1 MRVNNVQEG
10 FIETGLGTLVTGI
23 GTALCI
29 KKITPKIAS
38 GLIGFGLAHIALGS
52 IDLLQNGIKIYNF
65 SATNYSNNNNRLNKI
80 HKNIRYDIQHNKYL
94 RRRVRPVAF

>member
-1 MRVNNVQEG
+1 MKVKNVQEG

-29 KKITPKIAS
+29 KKIAPKVAS
-38 GLIGFGLAHIALGS
+38 GLIGFGIAHIALGS
-52 IDLLQNGIKIYNF
+52 IDLIQDGIKGYNF
-65 SATNYSNNNNRLNKI
+65 NATKYSNNNNRLNKI

-94 RRRVRPVAF
+94 RRHVRPVAF